1 MVCLTFFLNLQM
13 IENSLEMLES
23 EFAGDRQSAIILMT
37 LLNASETLEEVA
49 YLAQTDEDVKVRQLA
64 KEMLMS
70 QKEGDRMHTQ
80 LTLNSHGFQ
89 GLLA

>member
-1 MVCLTFFLNLQM
+1 
-13 IENSLEMLES
+13 MLES
-23 EFAGDRQSAIILMT
+23 ESSSDRHSGIVLLT
-37 LLNASETLEEVA
+37 LINAEETVGEVA
-49 YLAQTDEDVKVRQLA
+49 YLAQTDLDTKVREAA
-64 KEMLMS
+64 KQMLMS